1 MVKIFLPLRGMIMTA
16 YLLSEDVNAFE
27 VTYSV
32 FSPKE
37 IQKVFL
43 FV

>member
-1 MVKIFLPLRGMIMTA
+1 MFSIFLPLRGMIMTA
-16 YLLSEDVNAFE
+16 YLLSVNVNGFK

-32 FSPKE
+32 FSPEE